1 MRRLSLTV
9 IIGLVLLFSWAFRGV
24 DAQESKGPI
33 INNYPSSYIYG
44 FIESCWMKLEDDKF
58 YSEVFWPDDYRVI
71 CACMMDNVRS
81 TILSH
86 DFMNNWNAPFTPQ
99 QNVVLSYFVEQ
110 CTQQAFCF
118 KKHKNCKTH
127 PEYGSF

>member
-1 MRRLSLTV
+1 MRKLSLTV
-9 IIGLVLLFSWAFRGV
+9 IIGLVLLFSWAFRGLMHKKV
-24 DAQESKGPI
+24 RPI

-58 YSEVFWPDDYRVI
+58 YGEVFWPDDYRVI